1 MTSVEVAMREKIF
14 HLDRSARAYAERGIF
29 SMYPPREIVTGR
41 GSLSEIKPPERM
53 QEVLQDWE
61 GVVERIEDDIFVAR
75 LRDMTA
81 NEVYP
86 GEIAELPVRDVSEDD
101 RELLQ
106 VGAVFYMTVGYYVW
120 ATGRR
125 ERFGRMVFRRLPG
138 WTASAL
144 ERARERARRITRFL
158 RPEG

>member
-1 MTSVEVAMREKIF
+1 MVANSF
-14 HLDRSARAYAERGIF
+14 SERK
-29 SMYPPREIVTGR
+29 S
-41 GSLSEIKPPERM
+41 PERT
-53 QEVLQDWE
+53 QEVLQEWE
-61 GVVERIEDDIFVAR
+61 GVVKRIEEDIFVAR

-120 ATGRR
+120 ASGRR
-125 ERFGRMVFRRLPG
+125 ERFGCIVFRRLPG
-138 WTASAL
+138 WTATAL
-144 ERARERARRITRFL
+144 ERAGERAHRITRFL
-158 RPEG
+158 RPDGENSGASGKTE

>member
-1 MTSVEVAMREKIF
+1 MVANSF
-14 HLDRSARAYAERGIF
+14 SERK
-29 SMYPPREIVTGR
+29 S
-41 GSLSEIKPPERM
+41 PERT

-61 GVVERIEDDIFVAR
+61 GVVERVEEDIFVAR

-120 ATGRR
+120 ASGRR
-125 ERFGRMVFRRLPG
+125 ERFGRIVFRRLPG
-138 WTASAL
+138 WTAAAL
-144 ERARERARRITRFL
+144 ERAGERAHRITRFL
-158 RPEG
+158 RPDGENSGASGETE